1 MDIVVIVLAAII
13 VTAAW
18 SVFWAIRLWRKW
30 QALWAALGELFGV
43 LDELTQMMDSVDA
56 DMAAALV
63 ARETATVTAS

>member
-56 DMAAALV
+56 DMAPLV
-63 ARETATVTAS
+63 AREAAAVTAS